1 VQRVLVIDDNAA
13 FRESV
18 GLCLEARGFAV
29 EAAGSAEEGLRAACG
44 GAPGLILL
52 DVKLPDG
59 SGLSVLRE
67 LQRREV
73 PAPVVVMTGFPSSDT
88 AIDALRMGA
97 TDYLSKPIPSESLI
111 ELARRLCRRPDAR
124 AQASGGEVEAPED
137 ELLVGQSPGM
147 VEVFK
152 AVGRAAPTG
161 APVLLRG
168 ESGTGKEPVARAIH
182 RHSGRSGP
190 FVAVNCSA
198 VVETLA
204 ESELFG
210 HERGAFTGAVE
221 RRRGR
226 FELAAGGT
234 LFLDEIGD
242 APASVQAKLLRAL
255 DRGEFERVGGRETL
269 RAQARIVAATN
280 RDLEGMV
287 REGGF
292 RADLYYRLSVV
303 TISLPAL
310 RERPEDIPLLV
321 RHLLHRVALRVGRR
335 AEGVSRS
342 ALLRLV
348 EYPWPGN
355 VRELENVL
363 TRAVIRTGGGVVG
376 RDDLPLLAAPEER
389 PGGDDLRPRTLAEV
403 ERVHI
408 ERMLRVTQ
416 GNRGRACDLLGI
428 TRPTL
433 RRKMREYGLQS
444 V

>member
-1 VQRVLVIDDNAA
+1 MQRVLVIDDNAA

-124 AQASGGEVEAPED
+124 AQASVGEVEAPED

-255 DRGEFERVGGRETL
+255 DRGEFERVGG
-269 RAQARIVAATN
+269 
-280 RDLEGMV
+280 
-287 REGGF
+287 
-292 RADLYYRLSVV
+292 
-303 TISLPAL
+303 
-310 RERPEDIPLLV
+310 
-321 RHLLHRVALRVGRR
+321 
-335 AEGVSRS
+335 
-342 ALLRLV
+342 
-348 EYPWPGN
+348 
-355 VRELENVL
+355 
-363 TRAVIRTGGGVVG
+363 
-376 RDDLPLLAAPEER
+376 
-389 PGGDDLRPRTLAEV
+389 
-403 ERVHI
+403 
-408 ERMLRVTQ
+408 
-416 GNRGRACDLLGI
+416 
-428 TRPTL
+428 
-433 RRKMREYGLQS
+433 
-444 V
+444 

>member
-1 VQRVLVIDDNAA
+1 MQKVLVIDDNAA
-13 FRESV
+13 FRESI
-18 GLCLEARGFAV
+18 GLCLEERGFEV
-29 EAAGSAEEGLRAACG
+29 EAARSAEEGLRAACG
-44 GAPGLILL
+44 DPPRLILL

-67 LQRREV
+67 LRRREV

-97 TDYLSKPIPSESLI
+97 SDYLSKPVHPDILVA
-111 ELARRLCRRPDAR
+111 LAQRLCRRPDAR
-124 AQASGGEVEAPED
+124 VRAGEEAEAGD
-137 ELLVGQSPGM
+137 EALLVGQGPAM
-147 VEVFK
+147 LEVFK

-168 ESGTGKEPVARAIH
+168 ESGTGKEPVARALH
-182 RHSGRSGP
+182 RHSGRPGP

-242 APASVQAKLLRAL
+242 APASLQVKLLRAL

-269 RAQARIVAATN
+269 HFETRIVAATN
-280 RDLEGMV
+280 RDLEEMMG
-287 REGGF
+287 EGTF

-303 TISLPAL
+303 TIALPPL
-310 RERPEDIPLLV
+310 RERPEDLPLLV
-321 RHLLHRVALRVGRR
+321 RHLIRRIARRVGRR
-335 AEGVSRS
+335 IEGVSPG
-342 ALLRLV
+342 AIQRLM
-348 EYPWPGN
+348 EYAWPGN

-363 TRAVIRTGGGVVG
+363 TRAAIRARGSVVVPE
-376 RDDLPLLAAPEER
+376 DLPPLIAPESRPEAEER
-389 PGGDDLRPRTLAEV
+389 RPRSLAEV
-403 ERVHI
+403 ERAHI
-408 ERMLRVTQ
+408 ERMLRVAQ
-416 GNRGRACDLLGI
+416 GNRGRTCDLLGI

-433 RRKMREYGLQS
+433 RRKMREYGL
-444 V
+444 

>member
-1 VQRVLVIDDNAA
+1 MQRVLVIDDNAA

-29 EAAGSAEEGLRAACG
+29 EAARNAEEGLRAACG
-44 GAPGLILL
+44 GTPGLILL

-111 ELARRLCRRPDAR
+111 ELARRLCRRPNAR
-124 AQASGGEVEAPED
+124 AQASCGEAGAPED
-137 ELLVGQSPGM
+137 DLLVGQSPGM

-161 APVLLRG
+161 VPVLLRG

-269 RAQARIVAATN
+269 HAQARIVAATN
-280 RDLEGMV
+280 RDLEEMV

-310 RERPEDIPLLV
+310 RERPEDIPPLV
-321 RHLLHRVALRVGRR
+321 RHLLRRVAPRVGRR

-363 TRAVIRTGGGVVG
+363 TRAVIRAGGGVVG
-376 RDDLPLLAAPEER
+376 DDDLPPLVAPEGR
-389 PGGDDLRPRTLAEV
+389 PGEEDLRPRTLAEV
-403 ERVHI
+403 ERIHI
-408 ERMLRVTQ
+408 ERMLRVAQ

-433 RRKMREYGLQS
+433 RRKMREYGL
-444 V
+444 